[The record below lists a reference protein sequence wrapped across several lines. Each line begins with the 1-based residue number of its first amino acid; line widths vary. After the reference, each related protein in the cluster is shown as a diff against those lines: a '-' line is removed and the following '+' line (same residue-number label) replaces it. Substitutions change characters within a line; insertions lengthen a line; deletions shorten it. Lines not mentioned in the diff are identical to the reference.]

1 MFSLYLH
8 RCALEEDLITDVF
21 KNHWRL
27 VWYIICNGFKL
38 DFKNSIKGV
47 LKHEFSKKEIQMK
60 GSCLS
65 RFLSLQTN
73 LMQFKAV

>member
-1 MFSLYLH
+1 MFSLHLH

-38 DFKNSIKGV
+38 DFKNRIKEV
-47 LKHEFSKKEIQMK
+47 LKHEFSKKRNSDERE
-60 GSCLS
+60 LP
-65 RFLSLQTN
+65 
-73 LMQFKAV
+73 FKIS